1 MSNAKNEFRVAMY
14 WDFENIH
21 AAHFDL
27 HNGEGAYHRVSNR
40 NQQQDPLFEVEVVTS
55 FAATIGAVVI
65 NRAYA
70 NWQNFAKYRN
80 GLLKHAIDLVQ
91 LYPTGSHGKNGED
104 IRMSLDV
111 LEDVYRFPHIT
122 HILLVSGDSDFI
134 PLVHKI
140 QQLDK
145 YVIGI
150 GVERATNNYF
160 TSACNE
166 FKFFKTLQAM
176 RDDSAPVTAPA
187 PASND
192 PRTEDLTDTGD
203 IEDARALLLE
213 AMKREGAEGDN
224 WVVRAAIKPLMQ
236 RLRSTFDESDFGYK
250 SFTAF
255 LKACDDM
262 VEMRQ
267 GQHDYECRLKSGS
280 LAPAPTPVASA
291 VPMASSEL
299 IVARQYEDILKEQG
313 MRLPVSVS
321 LRQGVRLAAGL
332 FKDAAVPYKG
342 FRALDGELA
351 VSMASLGSPEP
362 SRAEVEARMSDAR
375 KVRIM
380 LYNARQFN
388 LKGDIGP
395 SLKTT
400 DPALLTRAVVSAIL
414 FCLRRVIDLQDELD
428 LTVLDS
434 LLTREGEQSIREVIV
449 EERDRFVR
457 PEEDAAQP

>member
-1 MSNAKNEFRVAMY
+1 
-14 WDFENIH
+14 
-21 AAHFDL
+21 
-27 HNGEGAYHRVSNR
+27 
-40 NQQQDPLFEVEVVTS
+40 
-55 FAATIGAVVI
+55 
-65 NRAYA
+65 
-70 NWQNFAKYRN
+70 
-80 GLLKHAIDLVQ
+80 
-91 LYPTGSHGKNGED
+91 
-104 IRMSLDV
+104 
-111 LEDVYRFPHIT
+111 
-122 HILLVSGDSDFI
+122 
-134 PLVHKI
+134 
-140 QQLDK
+140 
-145 YVIGI
+145 
-150 GVERATNNYF
+150 
-160 TSACNE
+160 
-166 FKFFKTLQAM
+166 
-176 RDDSAPVTAPA
+176 
-187 PASND
+187 
-192 PRTEDLTDTGD
+192 
-203 IEDARALLLE
+203 
-213 AMKREGAEGDN
+213 
-224 WVVRAAIKPLMQ
+224 
-236 RLRSTFDESDFGYK
+236 
-250 SFTAF
+250 
-255 LKACDDM
+255 
-262 VEMRQ
+262 
-267 GQHDYECRLKSGS
+267 
-280 LAPAPTPVASA
+280 
-291 VPMASSEL
+291 
-299 IVARQYEDILKEQG
+299 